1 MSRLDIQACA
11 LWLQRHLG
19 AFVFAVDHPGLS
31 RCAGAHRPGQPCDG
45 TRGKHPCGKWSCDST
60 DDPDVITAA
69 LSHGPRNIG
78 IDCGK
83 SRLLVVDGD
92 RPGAFAAYAASVGQ
106 VIPATFTVATRKGAH
121 SYLRQPA
128 SAPLGNGIGDLSGH
142 GIDIRGRG
150 GFVVAPGSI
159 HETGVTYTPVDP
171 WTPVA
176 PAPGWLVAA
185 LRPAPAAGG
194 NGQHRARAGASTYG
208 RLRGVVAAVL
218 NATPGERNNTL
229 YWSTCRAAEMVAA
242 GEVDRRDAVDVLTQA
257 GEAIGLGSGEVE
269 ATIASALRGAE
280 HQVVAHD

>member
-1 MSRLDIQACA
+1 VSRPDIQACA

-19 AFVFAVDHPGLS
+19 AFVFAVDHPRLP
-31 RCAGAHRPGQPCDG
+31 RCAGAHRPAQPCDG

-60 DDPDVITAA
+60 NDPDVITAA
-69 LSHGPRNIG
+69 LSHGSRNIG

-83 SRLLVVDGD
+83 SLLLVVDGD

-128 SAPLGNGIGDLSGH
+128 GAPLGNGTGGLSGY

-159 HETGVTYTPVDP
+159 HETGVIYTPADP
-171 WTPVA
+171 RMPVA
-176 PAPGWLVAA
+176 ATPEWLIAA
-185 LRPAPAAGG
+185 LRPAPAE
-194 NGQHRARAGASTYG
+194 GASGRRRGRPAVPAYG
-208 RLRGVVAAVL
+208 RLRGVVATVL
-218 NATPGERNNTL
+218 SAAPGERNNTL
-229 YWSTCRAAEMVAA
+229 YWSACRAAEMVAA
-242 GEVDRRDAVDVLTQA
+242 GEVDQRGAVEVLTRA
-257 GEAIGLGSGEVE
+257 GEAIGLGAGEVE
-269 ATIASALRGAE
+269 ATIASGLRGAG